1 MTISDSMNL
10 THIPQEVSPYSHV
23 GACKV
28 QRAIPYS
35 GSKKN
40 ASPGLSDLEALD
52 DEGSM
57 LFQNAV
63 NQLLTDTMSHPRR
76 KESSTTML

>member
-1 MTISDSMNL
+1 MRGIKGD
-10 THIPQEVSPYSHV
+10 
-23 GACKV
+23 
-28 QRAIPYS
+28 RDS

-40 ASPGLSDLEALD
+40 ASVGLSDLEVLE

-57 LFQNAV
+57 LFQNAL
-63 NQLLTDTMSHPRR
+63 NQVLTDAMSHPRR